1 MHPLETAT
9 YRFRVFAET
18 RFLLEGLPEFLKLPS
33 VDLSLFEEDDVN
45 LPVDEMDVVDYG
57 IGVCVLNEFAY
68 QFMLSFG
75 SMKNFILV
83 ILFFIVG
90 SVVQAQPQTQTQPDP
105 PPSTDIFLFPLENG
119 KIVSS
124 GVRNITKRKGYDN
137 QPHFLPDSKKLFYTS
152 IQEGNQ
158 SDIFLYDLGNA
169 AAKKLTTTD
178 ESEYSPTLTPDA
190 QFFST
195 IRVEKDGTQRLWKFP
210 LSGGDPV
217 LILEQVKPVGYHAW
231 IDSDRVALF
240 ILGEP
245 ATLQLADIRSG
256 NSFIVASNIGRSL
269 HKIPGKLKISFVQ
282 KLSETTG
289 TIKEYDPNTK
299 QTSELIQLFPETE
312 DYAWTPGGT
321 LFTSKDSKIYAWNP
335 EKGKGWIEEADLSRI
350 AGLKKISR
358 IAVSPDG
365 KWLALVAE
373 DL

>member
-1 MHPLETAT
+1 
-9 YRFRVFAET
+9 
-18 RFLLEGLPEFLKLPS
+18 
-33 VDLSLFEEDDVN
+33 
-45 LPVDEMDVVDYG
+45 
-57 IGVCVLNEFAY
+57 
-68 QFMLSFG
+68 MLSCV
-75 SMKNFILV
+75 SMKNFILF
-83 ILFFIVG
+83 ILLFIVG

-137 QPHFLPDSKKLFYTS
+137 QPHFLPDSRKLLYTS
-152 IQEGNQ
+152 IREDNQ

-169 AAKKLTTTD
+169 AAKKITTTD
-178 ESEYSPTLTPDA
+178 ESEYSPTLTPDG

-210 LSGGDPV
+210 LNGGDPV

-256 NSFIVASNIGRSL
+256 KSIVVASDIGRSL
-269 HKIPGKLKISFVQ
+269 HKIPGKQKISFVQ

-289 TIKEYDPNTK
+289 TIKEYDPNSQ

-312 DYAWTPGGT
+312 DCAWTPAGI
-321 LFTSKDSKIYAWNP
+321 LITSKNSKIFEWNP
-335 EKGKGWIEEADLSRI
+335 EKGKEWVEKADLSE
-350 AGLKKISR
+350 AGLKKITR
-358 IAVSPDG
+358 MAVSPDG